1 MNIESYDK
9 LYDFRIIFSIWIID
23 DIFDWNFLILQLLI
37 VSTFN
42 SILRNEYFYIHY
54 SGIVFIAPCIADSRL
69 LFQRVI
75 SDIKCSRLIVR
86 LHSSDFCWPGGHG
99 LNATSSI
106 VLVDDPI

>member
-54 SGIVFIAPCIADSRL
+54 SEIVFYRTL
-69 LFQRVI
+69 HRRFQT
-75 SDIKCSRLIVR
+75 LIPEGYFWYKVFTV
-86 LHSSDFCWPGGHG
+86 DCT
-99 LNATSSI
+99 AT
-106 VLVDDPI
+106 